1 MLGIVMAAGGF
12 WLLHRWE
19 QARQLA
25 ALQALLREAEQR
37 IVATVRAEATAEAV
51 EKALGMVRD
60 IVQTRGQPE
69 PAVNRF
75 EQAIEAEARHE
86 AWVRRIQLDK
96 AQADVVLQEK
106 KG

>member
-1 MLGIVMAAGGF
+1 MLGIVITTAGF
-12 WLLHRWE
+12 WALHRWE

-25 ALQALLREAEQR
+25 TWNALLREAEQR
-37 IVATVRAEATAEAV
+37 IVATVKAEATAEAV

-60 IVQTRGQPE
+60 IVGTRGQSE

-86 AWVRRIQLDK
+86 AWMRRIQLDK
-96 AQADVVLQEK
+96 AQAEVVLQEK

>member
-1 MLGIVMAAGGF
+1 MLGIVLAAAGF
-12 WLLHRWE
+12 WALHRWE

-25 ALQALLREAEQR
+25 AFHALLHEAEQR
-37 IVATVRAEATAEAV
+37 IVATVKAEATAEAV
-51 EKALGMVRD
+51 EKAPGMVKD
-60 IVQTRGQPE
+60 IVGTRGQPE

-86 AWVRRIQLDK
+86 AWVRRILLFYF
-96 AQADVVLQEK
+96 QAEVVLQEN